1 MISALI
7 KTWLAPYEAYIWAGL
22 AVLLLAGGLY
32 EVHRQREIGRAEV
45 IAADATARADEHA
58 KVVKLQAQL
67 QAVADK
73 AEGDR
78 DATQKQLD
86 DYRAAHPTGAV
97 FVCHRP
103 GDRVR
108 GAGANASPNPSDA
121 IPSAGPAVIPEVP
134 GGTETDVGANLDALV
149 RAAEVMGGLY
159 RQYQQQPVIGGP
171 DHR

>member
-45 IAADATARADEHA
+45 IAADAAARADEHA
-58 KVVKLQAQL
+58 RVVKLQTQL
-67 QAVADK
+67 QVVADK
-73 AEGDR
+73 AKGDR
-78 DATQKQLD
+78 DATQAQLD
-86 DYRAAHPTGAV
+86 SYRASHPTGAV
-97 FVCHRP
+97 LLCHRS

-108 GAGANASPNPSDA
+108 GAGTNASPNPGDAVPGTRSAIVSD
-121 IPSAGPAVIPEVP
+121 VP
-134 GGTETDVGANLDALV
+134 GGAETDVGANLDALV